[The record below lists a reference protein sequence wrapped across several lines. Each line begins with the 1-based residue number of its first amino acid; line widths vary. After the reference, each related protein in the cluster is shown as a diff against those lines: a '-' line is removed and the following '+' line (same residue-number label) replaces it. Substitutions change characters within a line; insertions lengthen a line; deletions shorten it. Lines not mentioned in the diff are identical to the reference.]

1 VRRSQLEAARDLVS
15 VVQAD
20 HRLVGFQNEIGLL
33 GTIVANPI
41 ISDVVD
47 EPLFAHLKRLGLK
60 DPDARHFM
68 YAVANNCD
76 WFVTLDYDFLDR
88 RSLLED
94 RCPSIRVA
102 KPSELLAELK
112 RGKRLGA
119 G

>member
-68 YAVANNCD
+68 YEVANNCD
-76 WFVTLDYDFLDR
+76 WFV
-88 RSLLED
+88 
-94 RCPSIRVA
+94 VA